1 MRRFILLIM
10 CAMASCATAFAQ
22 YRADDVPFNGMLMD
36 GEGRGMSRV
45 NVWIKGTERRTVTDK
60 LGRFGLTNVG
70 RDDVLV
76 FTHRRMKVELPVEG
90 RRSLNVMIVD
100 ERVVRADESE
110 QLLNLG
116 YGYIKRREYN
126 ANYNVITAEE
136 LRQSVSPDLE
146 TILMSRVAGMVY
158 TNGEMTLR
166 GRNSINLSSKPLILV
181 DGTEV
186 EDLSFVSVYD
196 VESVTIL
203 KDGGMYGMRGANGVI
218 LVKTITP

>member
-1 MRRFILLIM
+1 MKRFILLFLF
-10 CAMASCATAFAQ
+10 AMASCATVFAQ
-22 YRADDVPFNGMLMD
+22 YHSADEPFNGMLLD

-45 NVWIKGTERRTVTDK
+45 NVWIKGSDRRTVTDK
-60 LGRFGLTNVG
+60 LGRFGLTNVAK
-70 RDDVLV
+70 DDVLI
-76 FTHRRMKVELPVEG
+76 FSRKRMKVELPVNG

-100 ERVVRADESE
+100 ERVARADESE

-116 YGYIKRREYN
+116 YGYVKRREYN
-126 ANYNVITAEE
+126 SNYNIITGEE

-146 TILMSRVAGMVY
+146 TILMSRVAGMTY

-196 VESVTIL
+196 VESITIL